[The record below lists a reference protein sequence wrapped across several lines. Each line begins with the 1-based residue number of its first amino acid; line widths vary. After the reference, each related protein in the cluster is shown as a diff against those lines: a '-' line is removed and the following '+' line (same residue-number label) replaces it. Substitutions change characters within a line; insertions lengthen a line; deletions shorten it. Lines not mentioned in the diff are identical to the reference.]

1 MKKSNS
7 YFYGILSILL
17 IPFYSLSQ
25 ENVTHVSGLLTKY
38 YVIKDALVNSN
49 PANAANGAIDFVSVV
64 KAVDINSLAADEQ
77 TVFRSLQSK
86 LITSGKAISDNK
98 ELAKQ
103 RTAFQSLSE
112 NMIALSKATKISKS
126 SYIEY
131 CPMKNAYWLS
141 AEKEIKNPYYGNTML
156 TCGKVTETLK

>member
-25 ENVTHVSGLLTKY
+25 ENATHVSGLLTKY

-49 PANAANGAIDFVSVV
+49 PATAANGAIDFVSIV
-64 KAVDINSLAADEQ
+64 KAVDTKGLAADEQ
-77 TVFRSLQSK
+77 KVFKSLQSK

-103 RTAFQSLSE
+103 RIAFQAFSE
-112 NMIALSKATKISKS
+112 SMIALSKATKTSKS
-126 SYIEY
+126 SYIAY

-141 AEKEIKNPYYGNTML
+141 AEQGIKNPYYGSTML

>member
-1 MKKSNS
+1 MKTSNNV
-7 YFYGILSILL
+7 FYGILSILL

-25 ENVTHVSGLLTKY
+25 ENVTPLSSLITKY
-38 YVIKDALVNSN
+38 YVVKDALVNSN
-49 PANAANGAIDFVSVV
+49 PANAANGAIDFVSNV
-64 KAVDINSLAADEQ
+64 KAVDTKSLGADEQ
-77 TVFRSLQSK
+77 KVFKSLQSK

-112 NMIALSKATKISKS
+112 SMIALSKATKTSKS
-126 SYIEY
+126 SYIAY

-141 AEKEIKNPYYGNTML
+141 AEQGIKNPYYGSTML